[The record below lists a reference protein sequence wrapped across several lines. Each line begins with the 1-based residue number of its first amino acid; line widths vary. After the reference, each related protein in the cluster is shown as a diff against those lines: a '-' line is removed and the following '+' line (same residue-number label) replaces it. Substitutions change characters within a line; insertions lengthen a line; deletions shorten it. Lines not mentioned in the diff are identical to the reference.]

1 MSAKQTVLIISIF
14 EVIAIIV
21 IIVSDIFVATVV
33 PDDDHVPGSQE
44 SYEEPRDDPSG
55 QVQAPA
61 NLQHLL
67 FLLRMTPCDPGWR
80 METPQRRTGRT
91 PMAIPCRLRFWNIA
105 SECNIAADDVGPCM
119 GIELNLWDRAKVS
132 FQVAIIR
139 TIIIIVVIDIFSID
153 IMIFQFCTG
162 PALHSAHV
170 GGLWRP
176 A

>member
-1 MSAKQTVLIISIF
+1 LSAKRTVLIISII

-33 PDDDHVPGSQE
+33 PNDDHVPEFQE

-55 QVQAPA
+55 
-61 NLQHLL
+61 
-67 FLLRMTPCDPGWR
+67 T
-80 METPQRRTGRT
+80 RT
-91 PMAIPCRLRFWNIA
+91 PPTPAVSPSHDAMRCRVEDGDATAENWEDSHGDSLPADRFWNIA

-119 GIELNLWDRAKVS
+119 GIELNILEQAKVT
-132 FQVAIIR
+132 FAIIR
-139 TIIIIVVIDIFSID
+139 TIIIIAVIDIFSVD

-170 GGLWRP
+170 GGRWRP